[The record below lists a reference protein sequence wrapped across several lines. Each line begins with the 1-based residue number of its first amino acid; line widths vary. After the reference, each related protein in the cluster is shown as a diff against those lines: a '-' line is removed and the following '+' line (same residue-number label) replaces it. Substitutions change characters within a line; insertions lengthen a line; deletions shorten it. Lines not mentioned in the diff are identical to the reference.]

1 MGSRVMGGRVFSRV
15 VLVLVLSFL
24 FFLGGVRSGSSFS
37 FCLPSFFNKEK
48 TKPKNYE
55 IEYSKP
61 VFLDVENLYRNR
73 TIFVVLIN
81 FNVKEGLEENV
92 KKCLFEEF
100 KKVGMEV
107 VSDPKR
113 GAYMMGLFLRKIDKD
128 EIVVDVLIRE
138 RPEVKGFEGKTK
150 FYSSDLDS
158 VDHLTTIK
166 VKRKDGDK
174 EEEVLEGLVR
184 NLVNLF
190 KKV

>member
-1 MGSRVMGGRVFSRV
+1 MGSKVFSKA
-15 VLVLVLSFL
+15 VLVLVLSIL

-37 FCLPSFFNKEK
+37 FCLPSFFKKEE
-48 TKPKNYE
+48 TKRQNYE

-61 VFLDVENLYRNR
+61 IFLDVENLYRNR

-81 FNVKEGLEENV
+81 FNVKEGLEESV
-92 KKCLFEEF
+92 RKYLFEEL
-100 KKVGMEV
+100 KRVGMEV
-107 VSDPKR
+107 VSDPRR
-113 GAYMMGLFLRKIDKD
+113 GAYMMGLFLRKMDKD
-128 EIVVDVLIRE
+128 EVVVDVLVRE

-158 VDHLTTIK
+158 VDHLTTVK

-174 EEEVLEGLVR
+174 EEEALEWLVK